1 MSMEL
6 RMLLAIVLSFLIF
19 FLYQV
24 LFVKEVPVPKKEL
37 ASEGKAVEEGAPAEA
52 EAVKVLDEEP
62 LVEQRDAKEEERP
75 GRIITVSTPLYVAE
89 VAERGGGFKSF
100 KLKAY
105 KESLAPDSPMR
116 DLVRLARG
124 QDCTPRMSFSGK
136 GLAGLGEALFTAG
149 TDTDM
154 VDVSDQDKALSLTW
168 TSPDGVSIVKTYSF
182 SPKTY
187 EMGLE
192 IKVRNLSSSPIEENL
207 ILSLREI
214 KDTGGSKYVFS
225 GPAALINGELE
236 EIETKKIEKKDS
248 YTGRIGWV
256 AIEDQYFASAIIPEK
271 AEEASLKLSLGAK
284 NVVDSAYVDPAGPVS
299 VKTERTYKYRLYFGP
314 KSLKDLGSA
323 GPALRRILDFGFFDI
338 IAKPLL
344 HGMNFVHRYVPNYGI
359 AIILMT
365 ILVKVLFWP
374 LSNKSYKSMGQM
386 KRLQPK
392 MAEIRAKYKND
403 KKMMN
408 QELMN
413 LYKVYKVNP
422 LGGCLPMVM
431 QIPVFF
437 AFYKMLYQAIEL
449 RHAPFFLWVNDLAAP
464 DRLFDLG
471 VKIPMME
478 PPYGIPVLTLIM
490 GASMFLQQKM
500 TPPPGDPTQAKM
512 MMFMP
517 VFFTFI
523 FINFPSGLV
532 LYWLVNNVLSMAQ
545 QYYINKKMA

>member
-6 RMLLAIVLSFLIF
+6 RMLLAIVLSFLMF

-24 LFVKEVPVPKKEL
+24 LFVKEVPVPEKDLTSQGETVKE
-37 ASEGKAVEEGAPAEA
+37 EAPVKA

-62 LVEQRDAKEEERP
+62 VVAPQEKEERP

-89 VAERGGGFKSF
+89 LSERCGAFQSLR
-100 KLKAY
+100 LKDY
-105 KESLAPDSPMR
+105 KESLSPDAPMR
-116 DLVRLARG
+116 DMVRLGG
-124 QDCTPRMSFSGK
+124 QKDCTPRMSFQGK
-136 GLAGLGEALFTAG
+136 ALAGLEEALFTAG
-149 TDTDM
+149 TDTDL
-154 VDVSDQDKALSLTW
+154 VDVSDGEKTLSLTW
-168 TSPDGVSIVKTYSF
+168 TSPDGVSIVKTYAF

-187 EMGLE
+187 EMGLQ
-192 IKVRNLSSSPIEENL
+192 IKVRNLSPSPIEENL

-214 KDTGGSKYVFS
+214 KDDGGSRYVFS

-236 EIETKKIEKKDS
+236 EIETDEIEKKDA
-248 YTGRIGWV
+248 YKGRIGWV
-256 AIEDQYFASAIIPEK
+256 AIEDQYFASAIIPEE
-271 AEEASLKLSLGAK
+271 AEEASIKLSLGRKGLLDA
-284 NVVDSAYVDPAGPVS
+284 AYVDPSGPVS
-299 VKTERTYKYRLYFGP
+299 VKTERTYTYRLYFGP
-314 KSLKDLGSA
+314 KSVKALGVS
-323 GPALRRILDFGFFDI
+323 GSVLRRMLDFGFFDI

-344 HGMNFVHRYVPNYGI
+344 HGMNFVYRFIPNYGI

-365 ILVKVLFWP
+365 ILVKILFWP

-413 LYKVYKVNP
+413 LYKIYKVNP

-449 RHAPFFLWVNDLAAP
+449 RHAPFLLWITDLAAP
-464 DRLFDLG
+464 DRLFDFG

-490 GASMFLQQKM
+490 GASMFFQQKM

-517 VFFTFI
+517 IFFTFI